1 MSHNWLHT
9 PDCKVYNEELSQ
21 ALLNFDSWRPCKAL
35 LVNMWLSSPVG
46 PNMKHKTMECAV
58 TTCFLSP
65 SRNTCLHTCTDNDWH
80 TCLALRTCTTGHVLW
95 TVNDWVD
102 QHFDVVLN
110 QAFCPLCVCLVMPS
124 MQRKKKRKKCHQ
136 CYTQFSMTTLTTP
149 QLPMLWHVIFDGHLV
164 WLSISWHNVYTTTS
178 YDIDHHN
185 IAYLATHRS
194 RRRRWVHVRA
204 VTLGHWK
211 RAANAATC
219 NSRMSW
225 DDWCWFVL
233 HSMYYTARLSSCCPS
248 KEAGWHCCILSVS
261 QA

>member
-1 MSHNWLHT
+1 MSCIENMHNRT
-9 PDCKVYNEELSQ
+9 R
-21 ALLNFDSWRPCKAL
+21 ALNSE
-35 LVNMWLSSPVG
+35 WLSRPTFWCCSEPS
-46 PNMKHKTMECAV
+46 
-58 TTCFLSP
+58 FLSI
-65 SRNTCLHTCTDNDWH
+65 
-80 TCLALRTCTTGHVLW
+80 V
-95 TVNDWVD
+95 
-102 QHFDVVLN
+102 
-110 QAFCPLCVCLVMPS
+110 CVCLVMPS
-124 MQRKKKRKKCHQ
+124 MQRKKERKKCHQ

-149 QLPMLWHVIFDGHLV
+149 QLPMLWHVIFNGNLV
-164 WLSISWHNVYTTTS
+164 WLSISWHNFYTTTS

-233 HSMYYTARLSSCCPS
+233 HSMYYTA
-248 KEAGWHCCILSVS
+248 CITQHDLAVVA
-261 QA
+261 QARKRGDIAAYWAYHRRKR